1 MTSED
6 AGVWESH
13 AEVDAVLSETGATMD
28 KVRRW
33 RRQGLLPKEIDWRPE
48 AYHGSTVRYPKGTCA
63 QLRAAAAL
71 FKKRNRVHY
80 VGLRLWRLGF
90 PVDEKYWHPRL
101 RRAGWVADK
110 AARILPGPERP
121 KLDRAVLDFVKGHV
135 FDPADFVIRTNGVCR
150 LNPEMA
156 RMVVARAPT

>member
-1 MTSED
+1 VTSED

-63 QLRAAAAL
+63 QQLLLSSRKGTASKATA
-71 FKKRNRVHY
+71 KTPRGSNDDGQK
-80 VGLRLWRLGF
+80 VGK
-90 PVDEKYWHPRL
+90 DY
-101 RRAGWVADK
+101 
-110 AARILPGPERP
+110 
-121 KLDRAVLDFVKGHV
+121 
-135 FDPADFVIRTNGVCR
+135 
-150 LNPEMA
+150 
-156 RMVVARAPT
+156 